1 MKRELCIL
9 TLTILASSG
18 TAQTIFGPG
27 DGDNYDTGSAIGH
40 GGAVSPYLF
49 SSSIF
54 PGGDPSLT
62 VAKINSVT
70 VTDLITTDGQGLS
83 FVLHNGSEFAILMRA
98 ITTDA
103 NFSGDYTFVDD
114 DSFMK
119 LSEVAAGLGSNDVV
133 PSGTYQ
139 MEGGFGIFGDFGN
152 FTDLDHFIGT
162 SIHDGW
168 TLQLSNGS
176 LTNTGSFSGWEITA
190 TARAVPEPATLT
202 MLGLAG
208 AALIRRRR
216 K

>member
-1 MKRELCIL
+1 MKRELCFL
-9 TLTILASSG
+9 TLIVLASSG
-18 TAQTIFGPG
+18 AAQTVFGPG

-49 SSSIF
+49 SSSIS
-54 PGGDPSLT
+54 PGGDPTLE

-70 VTDLITTDGQGLS
+70 ILDLVTTDGQGLA
-83 FVLHNGSEFAILMRA
+83 FQLHNGTEFAILMRA

-103 NFSGDYTFVDD
+103 NFNGDYTFVDD

-152 FTDLDHFIGT
+152 QTDFDHFIGT

-168 TLQLSNGS
+168 TLQVSNGS
-176 LTNTGSFSGWEITA
+176 LTSAGSFSGWEITA
-190 TARAVPEPATLT
+190 TARAVPEPGTLAV
-202 MLGLAG
+202 LGLAG
-208 AALIRRRR
+208 AALFRRRR